1 MAREF
6 DSLHVNLI
14 GGPAPYKWEI
24 RRGNQPGSVERS
36 ARDYPTESAALE
48 DAKAALERL
57 MNREA
62 LNKGA

>member
-6 DSLHVNLI
+6 DSLHI
-14 GGPAPYKWEI
+14 YITPPPYWWEI
-24 RRGNQPGSVERS
+24 RRGHRPGFVERS

-48 DAKAALERL
+48 DGKVALERL
-57 MNREA
+57 LNHEA